1 MSSPSPT
8 SAAAAAAS
16 SSGVSDAA
24 AGAGAGAGAAAKL
37 SDIGIELG
45 AVAAGAAGGSAGAGG
60 AAAEAPVAAAAGD
73 DKAALSQLERNL
85 AAQVDLA
92 RAADRTAGLS
102 LAAVEQLRRQWGP
115 NKLPEKIRNPLL
127 IFLSYFWGPM
137 PCMIWIAIIIELA
150 KAIITGEGW

>member
-1 MSSPSPT
+1 MASPT
-8 SAAAAAAS
+8 SGAAAAAS
-16 SSGVSDAA
+16 SSGLSDAA

-45 AVAAGAAGGSAGAGG
+45 GGAAAGGAGDSGAGG
-60 AAAEAPVAAAAGD
+60 AAAAPAAAAAAGD

-92 RAADRTAGLS
+92 RAADRSSGLS
-102 LAAVEQLRRQWGP
+102 HAAAEELRRQWGP
-115 NKLPEKIRNPLL
+115 NQLPEKVRNPLL

>member
-1 MSSPSPT
+1 MASPT
-8 SAAAAAAS
+8 SGAAAAAS
-16 SSGVSDAA
+16 SSGLSDAA

-45 AVAAGAAGGSAGAGG
+45 GAAAGGAGAGG
-60 AAAEAPVAAAAGD
+60 AAAAPAAAAAAGD

-92 RAADRTAGLS
+92 RAADRSSGLS
-102 LAAVEQLRRQWGP
+102 HAAAEELRRQWGP
-115 NKLPEKIRNPLL
+115 NQLPEKVRNPLL